1 MVRFSRIFKDFG
13 LEICPKNILIFV
25 KFWKSTKKNN
35 IKIKA
40 GLVYQNTKVCK
51 ILSCKKVKGNYFLHI
66 SSFRVRLLHVRN
78 ENVLKEN
85 FSKLIFSVFLPLQ
98 SPKSLLFKK
107 KLFSSL
113 HSLHT
118 LMSKSSAI

>member
-1 MVRFSRIFKDFG
+1 MKIH
-13 LEICPKNILIFV
+13 
-25 KFWKSTKKNN
+25 KKNN
-35 IKIKA
+35 LNKSWT
-40 GLVYQNTKVCK
+40 GLSKYKSMQNF
-51 ILSCKKVKGNYFLHI
+51 ILQEGKGKFFLHK
-66 SSFRVRLLHVRN
+66 SSFRVLHVRN

-107 KLFSSL
+107 KLFPSP
-113 HSLHT
+113 HKLHT